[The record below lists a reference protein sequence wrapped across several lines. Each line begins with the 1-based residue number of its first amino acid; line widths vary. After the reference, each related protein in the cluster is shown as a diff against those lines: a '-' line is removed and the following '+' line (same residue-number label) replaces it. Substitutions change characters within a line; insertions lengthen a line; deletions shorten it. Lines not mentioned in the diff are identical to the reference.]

1 MENTNPKI
9 SIIVP
14 VYNVESYLPQCLESL
29 IAQTYANIQIL
40 CVNDGSTDN
49 SRKIISQYAERDSR
63 ICCLDKKNGGL
74 SSARNYAHA
83 YVEGDYIMY
92 LDSDD
97 WIEEN
102 TCALAIS
109 QAVLHDAD
117 VVFWNYIREL
127 GSISKPRRIFGDEK
141 ILFANQEAVSK
152 LHRRFLGLYQEELR
166 HPENANSMDTAW
178 GKLYRSDI
186 ILENQIE
193 YIDTKMIGTEDAL
206 FNLYVFGYVNSAVYI
221 PECLNHY
228 RRDNGTSLTK
238 TYKRE
243 LKIQWDRLHGY
254 MRDYIVDNHLGSDYV
269 QALDNRI
276 ALSIIGLGMNI
287 VRSGSDVHKISEV
300 RKIISSEEYRNA
312 SKKLSLQYF
321 PLHWKLFFWC
331 AKYRLSAATYLLLWC
346 IRKLKGN

>member
-1 MENTNPKI
+1 M
-9 SIIVP
+9 
-14 VYNVESYLPQCLESL
+14 ESYLPQCLESL

-97 WIEEN
+97 WIEDD

-109 QAVLHDAD
+109 QAMLHDAD

-127 GSISKPRRIFGDEK
+127 GSISKPKRIFGDEL

-152 LHRRFLGLYQEELR
+152 LHRRFLGLYQEELC

-178 GKLYRSDI
+178 GKLYRSSI

-221 PECLNHY
+221 PVCLNHY

-238 TYKRE
+238 TYKQE
-243 LKIQWDRLHGY
+243 LKIQWDRLHAY
-254 MRDYIVDNHLGSDYV
+254 MRDYIVDNHLGSDCM

-276 ALSIIGLGMNI
+276 ALSIIGLGMNVLRAGDGVNKLREI
-287 VRSGSDVHKISEV
+287 RA
-300 RKIISSEEYRNA
+300 IINA
-312 SKKLSLQYF
+312 PDYKQACNTFS
-321 PLHWKLFFWC
+321 
-331 AKYRLSAATYLLLWC
+331 
-346 IRKLKGN
+346 